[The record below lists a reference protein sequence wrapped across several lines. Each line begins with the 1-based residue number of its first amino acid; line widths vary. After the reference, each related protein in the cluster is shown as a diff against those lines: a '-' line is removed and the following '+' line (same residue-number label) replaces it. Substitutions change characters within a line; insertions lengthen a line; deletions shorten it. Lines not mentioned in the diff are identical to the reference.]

1 MKASKIVNI
10 HTFFSKLK
18 RNNIELPMFAHFH
31 WSSITS
37 IFYTFK
43 RLGKCFFWVGEVRSG
58 SEGLCHYIN
67 INFYL
72 SIIKLKIKNNCAI
85 SSLFY
90 SWLQSLLYMV
100 HAKNHFL
107 SLKSSKCLQMVA
119 SFNIEQ

>member
-1 MKASKIVNI
+1 
-10 HTFFSKLK
+10 
-18 RNNIELPMFAHFH
+18 MFAHFH

-72 SIIKLKIKNNCAI
+72 SIIKLKIKNN
-85 SSLFY
+85 
-90 SWLQSLLYMV
+90 
-100 HAKNHFL
+100 HALGIILATFW
-107 SLKSSKCLQMVA
+107 
-119 SFNIEQ
+119 F